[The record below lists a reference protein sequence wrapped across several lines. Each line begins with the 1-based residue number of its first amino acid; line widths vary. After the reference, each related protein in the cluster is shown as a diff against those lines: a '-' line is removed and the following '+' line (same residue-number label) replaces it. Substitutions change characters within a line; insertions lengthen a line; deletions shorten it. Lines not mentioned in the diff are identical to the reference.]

1 MSDLIRITKVEPR
14 DRRWLRLWFSDGAV
28 KDVDVGEVVSQGRVF
43 AEINRDDAAF
53 ARVRV
58 NDESGT
64 VEWPGGIDLDPL
76 VLYGRFEP
84 DSGLRIERRV
94 IRPPLAA

>member
-14 DRRWLRLWFSDGAV
+14 DQRWLRLWFSDGAV
-28 KDVDVGEVVSQGRVF
+28 KDVDVGEVVSRGTVF
-43 AEINRDDAAF
+43 REINRNDAAF

-76 VLYGRFEP
+76 VLYGCFEP
-84 DSGLRIERRV
+84 DSGVRIERHV